1 MLRQLKIDP
10 EFQSKIPPLTFEE
23 LNLLETNILEE
34 GRILSP
40 LIVWND
46 LIVDGHNRFAILKN
60 HPEIKY
66 TVLEKEFANR
76 YEAIVWICKNQL
88 GRRNLT
94 LEQKKYLMGKQYE
107 AEKNVSYNRGNQY
120 TSLEKSGCSQ
130 FGNSQNRRTC
140 SRIAKENGVS
150 KNTVLRSE
158 TFAKEVDLAD
168 EAVPGT
174 RAKILS
180 GEVKPTAAELT
191 AVSRATPE
199 ERPALVAE
207 LCKPKERKTAGRNGR
222 KEKKASPQMKT
233 AASDASSLE
242 SDEQIALLP
251 ESSPAPPSKPAA
263 PAPVKIDNKQLLEIA
278 ASRYHAKRRA
288 TGSDMLCE
296 IEVAADN
303 LKQRW
308 EQTFQYYPDLFTEP
322 DNRAAVAKI
331 AQSLMDYLK
340 EVEERTE

>member
-40 LIVWND
+40 LIVWNG

-66 TVLEKEFANR
+66 TVLEKEFDNR

-88 GRRNLT
+88 GRRNLKP
-94 LEQKKYLMGKQYE
+94 EQFKYLLGQQYE
-107 AEKNVSYNRGNQY
+107 AEKLATNFNGNRFTSGDETRCGQNVHTYKP
-120 TSLEKSGCSQ
+120 E
-130 FGNSQNRRTC
+130 RTAE
-140 SRIAKENGVS
+140 RIARENNTNERYVRRAGQFSKGVDAA
-150 KNTVLRSE
+150 E
-158 TFAKEVDLAD
+158 EVS
-168 EAVPGT
+168 PGV
-174 RAKILS
+174 KQEILTGS
-180 GEVKPTAAELT
+180 IKPTERAVAAIAKASL
-191 AVSRATPE
+191 E

-207 LCKPKERKTAGRNGR
+207 LCKPKEQKKAGK
-222 KEKKASPQMKT
+222 KEKVVSPKIETKAT
-233 AASDASSLE
+233 E
-242 SDEQIALLP
+242 TEALKDVGPTELLAEP
-251 ESSPAPPSKPAA
+251 LSEPAV

>member
-1 MLRQLKIDP
+1 MLRRLKIDP

-40 LIVWND
+40 LIVWNG

-94 LEQKKYLMGKQYE
+94 PEQRKYLIGKQYE
-107 AEKNVSYNRGNQY
+107 AEKQSNGGDR
-120 TSLEKSGCSQ
+120 KSSAKK
-130 FGNSQNRRTC
+130 SVRQNDQLIGKKHTRL
-140 SRIAKENGVS
+140 RIADENNVNESFVRRAESFANGVDAA
-150 KNTVLRSE
+150 E
-158 TFAKEVDLAD
+158 
-168 EAVPGT
+168 EAVSGT

-180 GEVKPTAAELT
+180 GEVKPTAAELA
-191 AVSRATPE
+191 AVSRAAPE

-207 LCKPKERKTAGRNGR
+207 LCKPKEQKKAGR
-222 KEKKASPQMKT
+222 KEKKA
-233 AASDASSLE
+233 ASTVRAKAEEAETKASELCEPVELPSASS
-242 SDEQIALLP
+242 P
-251 ESSPAPPSKPAA
+251 ELAPQ
-263 PAPVKIDNKQLLEIA
+263 PVKLNNQQLLEIA

-296 IEVAADN
+296 IEAAADN

-308 EQTFQYYPDLFTEP
+308 EQAFQYYPDLLTDC
-322 DNRAAVAKI
+322 DNRAAVAKV
-331 AQSLMDYLK
+331 AQSLSSYLN
-340 EVEERTE
+340 EVEERTL

>member
-1 MLRQLKIDP
+1 MLRRLKIDP

-40 LIVWND
+40 LIVWNG

-94 LEQKKYLMGKQYE
+94 LEQKKYLIGKQYE
-107 AEKNVSYNRGNQY
+107 AEKQSNGFKGNQY
-120 TSLEKSGCSQ
+120 TSLNESACSQ
-130 FGNSQNRRTC
+130 FGNKQNRRTC
-140 SRIAKENGVS
+140 NRIAKENGVS

-168 EAVPGT
+168 EAIPGT

-180 GEVKPTAAELT
+180 GEVKPTAAELA
-191 AVSRATPE
+191 AVSRAAPE

-207 LCKPKERKTAGRNGR
+207 LCKPKDEKRAGR
-222 KEKKASPQMKT
+222 KEKRAASTIVRAKTKEPKTKASEPCEP
-233 AASDASSLE
+233 AE
-242 SDEQIALLP
+242 LP
-251 ESSPAPPSKPAA
+251 PAPSPELA
-263 PAPVKIDNKQLLEIA
+263 PQPVKIDNKQLLEVA

-296 IEVAADN
+296 IEAAADN

-308 EQTFQYYPDLFTEP
+308 EQAFQYYPDLLTDS
-322 DNRAAVAKI
+322 DNRAAVVEI
-331 AQSLMDYLK
+331 AQSLTNYLN
-340 EVEERTE
+340 EVEERTL

>member
-1 MLRQLKIDP
+1 MLRRLKIDP

-34 GRILSP
+34 GRILNP
-40 LIVWND
+40 LIVWNG

-66 TVLEKEFANR
+66 AVLEKEFANR

-180 GEVKPTAAELT
+180 GEVKPTAAELA
-191 AVSRATPE
+191 AVSHATPE

-207 LCKPKERKTAGRNGR
+207 LCKPKERKMAGRKKR
-222 KEKKASPQMKT
+222 K
-233 AASDASSLE
+233 AASTIVRAKAEE
-242 SDEQIALLP
+242 SETEDSEPYEPVELP
-251 ESSPAPPSKPAA
+251 PAPA
-263 PAPVKIDNKQLLEIA
+263 PQPVKIDNKQLLEIA
-278 ASRYHAKRRA
+278 WPPAAICSARSRPRRTA
-288 TGSDMLCE
+288 
-296 IEVAADN
+296 
-303 LKQRW
+303 
-308 EQTFQYYPDLFTEP
+308 
-322 DNRAAVAKI
+322 
-331 AQSLMDYLK
+331 
-340 EVEERTE
+340 

>member
-1 MLRQLKIDP
+1 MLRRLKIDP

-40 LIVWND
+40 LIVWNG

-94 LEQKKYLMGKQYE
+94 PEQRKYLIGKQYE
-107 AEKNVSYNRGNQY
+107 AEKQSNGGDR
-120 TSLEKSGCSQ
+120 KSSAKKSVG
-130 FGNSQNRRTC
+130 QNDQLIGKKHTKL
-140 SRIAKENGVS
+140 RIADENNVNESFVRRAESFANGVDAA
-150 KNTVLRSE
+150 E
-158 TFAKEVDLAD
+158 
-168 EAVPGT
+168 EAVSGT

-180 GEVKPTAAELT
+180 GEVKPTAAELA
-191 AVSRATPE
+191 AVSRAAPE

-207 LCKPKERKTAGRNGR
+207 LCMPKEQKKAGK
-222 KEKKASPQMKT
+222 KEKMASPKIEVNAIET
-233 AASDASSLE
+233 EAPEAVGLTE
-242 SDEQIALLP
+242 LLP
-251 ESSPAPPSKPAA
+251 KPPFEPAVS
-263 PAPVKIDNKQLLEIA
+263 APVKLDKQQLLEIA

-296 IEVAADN
+296 IEAAADN

-308 EQTFQYYPDLFTEP
+308 EQAFQYYPDLLADC
-322 DNRAAVAKI
+322 DNRAAVVKI
-331 AQSLMDYLK
+331 VQSLTTYLN
-340 EVEERTE
+340 EVEERTL

>member
-1 MLRQLKIDP
+1 MLRRLKIDP

-40 LIVWND
+40 LIVWNG
-46 LIVDGHNRFAILKN
+46 LIVDGHNRFTILKN
-60 HPEIKY
+60 HPEIMY

-94 LEQKKYLMGKQYE
+94 LEQKKYLIGKQYE
-107 AEKNVSYNRGNQY
+107 AEKQSNGFKGNQY
-120 TSLEKSGCSQ
+120 TSLNESACSQ
-130 FGNSQNRRTC
+130 FGNKQNRRTC

-168 EAVPGT
+168 EAIPGT

-180 GEVKPTAAELT
+180 GEVKPTAAELA
-191 AVSRATPE
+191 AVSRAAPE

-207 LCKPKERKTAGRNGR
+207 LCKPKERKTAGR

-242 SDEQIALLP
+242 PDEQIALLP

-263 PAPVKIDNKQLLEIA
+263 PTPVKIDNKQLLEIA

>member
-1 MLRQLKIDP
+1 MLRRLKIDP

-34 GRILSP
+34 GRILNP
-40 LIVWND
+40 LIVWNG

-76 YEAIVWICKNQL
+76 YEAIVWICRNQL
-88 GRRNLT
+88 GRRNLKP
-94 LEQKKYLMGKQYE
+94 EQFKYVLGQQYE
-107 AEKNVSYNRGNQY
+107 AEKLATNFNGNRFTSGDKTRCGQNVHTYKP
-120 TSLEKSGCSQ
+120 E
-130 FGNSQNRRTC
+130 RTAE
-140 SRIAKENGVS
+140 RIARENNTNEKAVRRAGQFSKGVDAAE
-150 KNTVLRSE
+150 KV
-158 TFAKEVDLAD
+158 A
-168 EAVPGT
+168 PGI
-174 RAKILS
+174 KQEILS
-180 GEVKPTAAELT
+180 GSIKPTEQ
-191 AVSRATPE
+191 AVVAIAKAPEE

-207 LCKPKERKTAGRNGR
+207 LRKPQKK
-222 KEKKASPQMKT
+222 KKAEKETVEPP
-233 AASDASSLE
+233 AS
-242 SDEQIALLP
+242 
-251 ESSPAPPSKPAA
+251 
-263 PAPVKIDNKQLLEIA
+263 VKIDNKQLLEIA
-278 ASRYHAKRRA
+278 ASRYHAKRLA